1 MKYAWIKEHR
11 REFPVAV
18 MCTVLE
24 VSTSGYYEAQD
35 RPVSRQ
41 RQRREELAQA
51 AARSYFESR
60 RIYGYRKVHADLR
73 AQNLN
78 CCDETVRRVMAQM
91 GLSSRIKRKFV
102 RTTDSKHNLPVADNL
117 LARDF
122 TATAPNQKWVA
133 DITYIPTDE
142 GWLYLAG
149 VLDLFSRRAVGW
161 SMSERIDASLVVSAL
176 DMALIH
182 RRPGSGLLHHS
193 DRGSQ
198 YASDA
203 FQELLDTHQIV
214 GSMSGKGDCW
224 DNAVME
230 SFFGSLKTEWLEGKR
245 YSSREEAK
253 KDVFKYIEVFYN
265 HQRRHAALEYLSPA
279 AYEKQY
285 QLKQE
290 QAA

>member
-1 MKYAWIKEHR
+1 MKYAWIKEHSQ
-11 REFPVAV
+11 EFPVAL
-18 MCTVLE
+18 MCVVLE

-41 RQRREELAQA
+41 QQRREEIAQA

-60 RIYGYRKVHADLR
+60 RIYGYRKVYADLR
-73 AQNLN
+73 AENIN
-78 CCDETVRRVMAQM
+78 CCDETVRRVMGQM
-91 GLSSRIKRKFV
+91 GLHSRVKRKFV
-102 RTTDSKHNLPVADNL
+102 HTTDSKHNLPVADNL

-122 TATAPNQKWVA
+122 TATEPNQKWVA
-133 DITYIPTDE
+133 DITYIPTDQ
-142 GWLYLAG
+142 GWLYLAV

-161 SMSERIDASLVVSAL
+161 SMSSRIDAALVVSAL
-176 DMALIH
+176 DMALTH
-182 RRPGSGLLHHS
+182 RRPDYGLLHHS

-203 FQELLDTHQIV
+203 FQQLLETHQIV
-214 GSMSGKGDCW
+214 CSMSGKGDCW

-230 SFFGSLKTEWLEGKR
+230 SFFGSLKTEWLEGKK
-245 YSSREEAK
+245 YTSREEAK

-265 HQRRHAALEYLSPA
+265 HKRRHAALGYLSPA
-279 AYEKQY
+279 AYEELYEKKQD
-285 QLKQE
+285 